1 VTDADLQAGGVAGD
15 TARRNTAL
23 SVLALVGPSLLTF
36 GLTLYLVRA
45 LGPSEYGV
53 FALALAVGLLL
64 LLPSDLGVTHSA
76 ARYVAEHRGDAA
88 LVARVLADGLRL
100 KLLGALVVCAGLF
113 AAAGAIAAAYD
124 EPSLTWPL
132 RAMALAVFAQSLM
145 AYWNTAFVALR
156 RVSLNLRVVLSES
169 VAEVG
174 ASVALVALGAGAAG
188 AAFGRAAGFAFGA
201 LVALFLVYRLLGGG
215 ALAVHGS
222 GSHARRIAKYAG
234 ALVVV
239 DLAYS
244 ALLSV
249 DSLVIGAVLEAE
261 DVGLFQAPYRLAYA
275 LAFVGLAFANGIAP
289 RMSRTGDGPD
299 ATAFVAALRYLVPFQ
314 VAFAVPL
321 LVWAE
326 PIVHVLLGE
335 EYDDSVEVLRA
346 LAVFAFAAGFS
357 PLFSL
362 SANYLGEA
370 RRRIPIAIAALLVNL
385 VVDLALIPEIGI
397 IGAAIGTNLAV
408 VLYTGAHLWLCD
420 RVVGLPLRRL
430 APTLVR
436 SVVAGAAMAGVLLL
450 LGTMGVGLPLLIAGG
465 ILSAAVF
472 AGALVALGEFSRSE
486 LGAARAWVGR
496 RLP

>member
-1 VTDADLQAGGVAGD
+1 MSAAPPGGAVEGD
-15 TARRNTAL
+15 TVRRNTAL
-23 SVLALVGPSLLTF
+23 SVVALVGPSLLTF
-36 GLTLYLVRA
+36 ALTVYLVRA
-45 LGPSEYGV
+45 LGPDEYGV

-76 ARYVAEHRGDAA
+76 ARYVAEHRADATG
-88 LVARVLADGLRL
+88 VARVLADGLRL
-100 KLLGALVVCAGLF
+100 KLIGATVVCAGLF
-113 AAAGAIAAAYD
+113 AASGPIASAYD
-124 EPSLTWPL
+124 EPSLVWPL

-156 RVSLNLRVVLSES
+156 RVSLNLRVVFSES

-174 ASVALVALGAGAAG
+174 ASFALVALGTGAAG

-201 LVALFLVYRLLGGG
+201 LVALLLVYRLLGSG
-215 ALAVHGS
+215 ALAVGS
-222 GSHARRIAKYAG
+222 GGGHARRIARYAG

-244 ALLSV
+244 ALLSI

-289 RMSRTGDGPD
+289 RMSRTGEGPD
-299 ATAFVAALRYLVPFQ
+299 AAAFATALRYLLLFQ
-314 VAFAVPL
+314 TAFAVPL
-321 LVWAE
+321 VVWAE
-326 PIVHVLLGE
+326 PIVHVVLGE
-335 EYDDSVEVLRA
+335 EYDESVDVLRA
-346 LAVFAFAAGFS
+346 LAVFAFVAGFS

-385 VVDLALIPEIGI
+385 VVDLILIPEIGI
-397 IGAAIGTNLAV
+397 MGAAIGTDLAV
-408 VLYTGAHLWLCD
+408 VLYAGAHLWICN
-420 RVVGLPLRRL
+420 RFVGLSFRPL
-430 APTLVR
+430 APTLAR
-436 SVVAGAAMAGVLLL
+436 SLAAGAAMAGVLLL
-450 LGTMGVGLPLLIAGG
+450 LGTSSVSLPLLVAGG
-465 ILSAAVF
+465 IAATAVF
-472 AGALVALGEFSRSE
+472 AAAVVALGEFSRSE
-486 LGAARAWVGR
+486 LGTARDWVAR